1 MSEFNQYLI
10 IYASENEPVAQQMQ
24 AAVTDTGKEA
34 MILEKSSSDYSEQ
47 MGHLQVPAGSR
58 VVFLITDNFLKSYGC
73 MNGILQAAH
82 KWGDAGKLMT
92 VVTDGLDIKE
102 DGSAHSINTDFEK
115 VGDIIQYMN
124 FWQDKYLHLRK
135 EKKAHPDDP
144 ELDDAIA
151 TTKEISGEV
160 GEFLR
165 YTRGLGYCTLEEF
178 LEKHTPSENA
188 AKEKDQRPDGAAI
201 LDSYTPTD
209 DFETPK
215 PDERSL
221 VEMIENSSEELM
233 AENPGIHLTPD
244 ELEDQ
249 VTDDVLSSIPGL
261 DLLNKMGSL
270 EGQSDRSIL
279 EGLMDDDLEEE
290 TPGLAPEEEQEEP
303 LPSNFSK
310 KEIEKLDEENGE
322 LLSIL
327 DEVLLDE
334 GFTESDKEEFHF
346 VGEDPD
352 NPGDFDIDSLF
363 DDDESEE
370 ESILDDEEIPVG
382 EDEVLLNLVEGD
394 DVPSADEILEEA
406 VDYFREQNIEE
417 GILLLADAVAH
428 QPTDTTLRY
437 YHAYALARY
446 ANNFEAAKKELEA
459 LLRQDNGHPD
469 AWFLLAELAENQQD
483 FEGAK
488 KCFEKVI
495 ENQPGYPEAE
505 YRLGLLIA
513 DHFHGEE
520 AAAAQH
526 LKVAIAQNEQNVD
539 AYYMLAAILNEHLDQ
554 PENSVKHFRKVLN
567 LQPNHPFANYDLALV
582 YHGLGDQVRAVE
594 FYEKAVF
601 INPELKTEQ
610 NDRAFG
616 IGSIKEMAMFET
628 SNQATLTA
636 AKEGNYREEPN
647 MQTDHKME
655 DNPNETL
662 EEGIV
667 TAENQPTKNQD
678 EPTNNGHQKGQ
689 TQVFITEESKPN
701 VKTKVVL
708 ITGGTAGIGKATA
721 EVFAKNGYRVL
732 ITGRRQERLQEIAKS
747 FSKKYNTTVESLS
760 FDVRDQEAVKIAFD
774 NLTSDWKNVDIL
786 INNAGLS
793 RGLDPIHSGK
803 IDDWETMIDTNVKG
817 LLYVTRA
824 ISPYM
829 VERKKGHIIN
839 VSSIAGTEVY
849 PGGNVYCASKAAV
862 SSLTRSM
869 RLDLHQ
875 HNIRVSQVSPGHVE
889 ETEFARVR
897 FNGDM
902 EKAAKVYE
910 NFQPLKSSDVAETI
924 YFIASRPA
932 HVNIQDIYL
941 YGTQQASATMIDRSG
956 R

>member
-1 MSEFNQYLI
+1 MSEFNKYLI
-10 IYASENEPVAQQMQ
+10 IYASENEQVAQQMQ
-24 AAVTDTGKEA
+24 AAVINTGKEA
-34 MILEKSSSDYSEQ
+34 MILEKSGTDYSEQ
-47 MGHLQVPAGSR
+47 MGQLQVPDGSR
-58 VVFLITDNFLKSYGC
+58 VVFVITDNFLKSYGC

-82 KWGDAGKLMT
+82 KWGDASKLMN
-92 VVTDGLDIKE
+92 VVTDGIETNE
-102 DGSAHSINTDFEK
+102 DGAAHSVNTDFEK

-124 FWQDKYLHLRK
+124 FWQDKYLQLRK
-135 EKKAHPDDP
+135 EKKNQP
-144 ELDDAIA
+144 EDAEIDEAIA
-151 TTKEISGEV
+151 ITKEISGEI

-165 YTRGLGYCTLEEF
+165 YTRGLGYCSLEDF
-178 LEKHTPSENA
+178 LEKLALPANA
-188 AKEKDQRPDGAAI
+188 AAEKNQRPDGAAI
-201 LDSYTPTD
+201 LESYSPSG

-233 AENPGIHLTPD
+233 AENPGIHLSAD

-261 DLLNKMGSL
+261 DLLNEMENM

-279 EGLMDDDLEEE
+279 EGLMEDDSEEE
-290 TPGLAPEEEQEEP
+290 TPGVAPEEEQDEP
-303 LPSNFSK
+303 LPSNFTK

-327 DEVLLDE
+327 DEVLMDE
-334 GFTESDKEEFHF
+334 GFTESDKDEFHF

-363 DDDESEE
+363 EE
-370 ESILDDEEIPVG
+370 EEQENESSLDEKEIPVG
-382 EDEVLLNLVEGD
+382 EDEVLLNLVDGE

-406 VDYFREQNIEE
+406 VDYFREHNIEE
-417 GILLLADAVAH
+417 GIALLADSVAH
-428 QPTDTTLRY
+428 QPKDTTLRY

-446 ANNFEAAKKELEA
+446 ANNFEAAKQELEA
-459 LLRQDNGHPD
+459 LLKQDKGHPD

-495 ENQPGYPEAE
+495 ENQPTFPEAE

-513 DHFHGEE
+513 DHFQGKE
-520 AAAAQH
+520 AEAAQH
-526 LKVAIAQNEQNVD
+526 LKAAISQNEQNVD

-582 YHGLGDQVRAVE
+582 YHGLGDQIRAIE
-594 FYEKAVF
+594 FYEKAVV

-616 IGSIKEMAMFET
+616 TSTRKEMAMAET
-628 SNQATLTA
+628 SEQATLSATNEDRYQ
-636 AKEGNYREEPN
+636 KES
-647 MQTDHKME
+647 DIKME
-655 DNPNETL
+655 HNIEDNSDEQVEELTEATDNSISETS
-662 EEGIV
+662 
-667 TAENQPTKNQD
+667 D
-678 EPTNNGHQKGQ
+678 SPTNGHSKKE
-689 TQVFITEESKPN
+689 TEVFIVDEKKPE
-701 VKTKVVL
+701 VKNKVVL

-721 EVFAKNGYRVL
+721 EIFAKNGYQVL
-732 ITGRRQERLQEIAKS
+732 ITGRRQERLQDLAKS
-747 FSKKYNTTVESLS
+747 FSKKYNTKVEYLS

-774 NLTSDWKNVDIL
+774 NLSSDWKNVDIL

-793 RGLDPIHSGK
+793 RGLDPIHNGN
-803 IDDWETMIDTNVKG
+803 IEDWETMIDTNVKG

-829 VERKKGHIIN
+829 VERKSGHIIN

-875 HNIRVSQVSPGHVE
+875 HNIRVSQVAPGHVE

-897 FNGDM
+897 FDGDVD
-902 EKAAKVYE
+902 KAAKVYE

-924 YFIASRPA
+924 YFIATRPA

-941 YGTQQASATMIDRSG
+941 FGTQQASATMIDRSG

>member
-10 IYASENEPVAQQMQ
+10 IYASENEQVAQQVQ
-24 AAVTDTGKEA
+24 AAVIDTGKEA
-34 MILEKSSSDYSEQ
+34 MILEKSSTDYSEQ
-47 MGHLQVPAGSR
+47 MGHLQVPAGSK

-82 KWGDAGKLMT
+82 KWGDAGQLIN
-92 VVTDGLDIKE
+92 VVTDGE
-102 DGSAHSINTDFEK
+102 EMEENGTTNSVTTDFEK

-135 EKKAHPDDP
+135 EKKSHPDDT

-151 TTKEISGEV
+151 TTKEISGDV

-165 YTRGLGYCTLEEF
+165 YTRGLGYCSLEEF
-178 LEKHTPSENA
+178 LEKQTLSE
-188 AKEKDQRPDGAAI
+188 KESAEKEQRPEGAAI
-201 LDSYTPTD
+201 LESYTPSG

-233 AENPGIHLTPD
+233 AENPGIHLTAD

-261 DLLNKMGSL
+261 DLLNKLENL
-270 EGQSDRSIL
+270 EGQSDRSVL
-279 EGLMDDDLEEE
+279 EGLMEDDVEEE
-290 TPGLAPEEEQEEP
+290 TPGVAPEEEQEEP
-303 LPSNFSK
+303 LPSNFTK

-334 GFTESDKEEFHF
+334 GFTESDKDEFHF

-363 DDDESEE
+363 DEDEPEE
-370 ESILDDEEIPVG
+370 ESILDEEIPVG

-394 DVPSADEILEEA
+394 DVPTADEILEEA
-406 VDYFREQNIEE
+406 VDYFREHNIEE
-417 GILLLADAVAH
+417 GIALLADAVAH
-428 QPTDTTLRY
+428 QPKDTTLRY

-459 LLRQDNGHPD
+459 LLRQDKGHPD

-495 ENQPGYPEAE
+495 ENQPTYPEAE
-505 YRLGLLIA
+505 YRLGLLLA
-513 DHFHGEE
+513 DHFQGEE

-526 LKVAIAQNEQNVD
+526 LKVAISHNEQNVD

-582 YHGLGDQVRAVE
+582 YHGLGDQVRAIE
-594 FYEKAVF
+594 FYEKAVA

-616 IGSIKEMAMFET
+616 MDSRKLAMAET
-628 SNQATLTA
+628 SNQTALSATM
-636 AKEGNYREEPN
+636 EGRYQKDLKVKLDQDMQEPIEQGEE
-647 MQTDHKME
+647 
-655 DNPNETL
+655 
-662 EEGIV
+662 V
-667 TAENQPTKNQD
+667 TEAVKKPSTENSD
-678 EPTNNGHQKGQ
+678 GPTNGHPKKE
-689 TQVFITEESKPN
+689 TEVYIVDDKKPE

-732 ITGRRQERLQEIAKS
+732 ITGRRRERLQEIASS
-747 FSKKYNTTVESLS
+747 FSKKYNTKVESLS

-774 NLTSDWKNVDIL
+774 NLSSDWKNVDIL

-793 RGLDPIHSGK
+793 RGLDPIHSGN
-803 IDDWETMIDTNVKG
+803 INDWETMIDTNVKG

-829 VERKKGHIIN
+829 VERKSGHIIN

-889 ETEFARVR
+889 ETEFASVR
-897 FNGDM
+897 FDGDT
-902 EKAAKVYE
+902 ERAAKVYE

-924 YFIASRPA
+924 YFIATRPA

-941 YGTQQASATMIDRSG
+941 FGTQQASATMIDRSG